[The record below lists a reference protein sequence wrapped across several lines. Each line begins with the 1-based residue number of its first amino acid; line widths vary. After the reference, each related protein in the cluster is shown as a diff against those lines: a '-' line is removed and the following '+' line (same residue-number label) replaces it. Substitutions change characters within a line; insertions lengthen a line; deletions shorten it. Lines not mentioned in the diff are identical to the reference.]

1 MKRTYYD
8 VSRNG
13 FYGAYWPCRENT
25 DSGLILM
32 LGDDIDDLLAK
43 AGVKWLHDQKCNVL
57 TMAPA
62 KHDYGHHE
70 YPLERIE
77 EGIRLLK
84 AKGNVRIGIAGAS
97 TTGML
102 AMTAASLIPEI
113 TLTIA
118 ISPSD
123 FVMEGFYRD
132 GLDGCDER
140 PSGSSSLS
148 FRGKPLPYLP
158 YAYRHPEYWQKL
170 KEEAAE
176 GKDMA
181 ASRKMFDLSEQLH
194 PLQEEEKIRVENIRG
209 IVCPI
214 GCEDDVLWD
223 TCRYI
228 RRMEDRLRE
237 HSHTCIFE
245 PMIYEHG
252 THFAFPEGMIRKILP
267 FGDSLLVSAAFKAG
281 REYPKECRR
290 TRDDIEERLVK
301 VLENW
306 KTQ

>member
-8 VSRNG
+8 VSQNG
-13 FYGAYWPCRENT
+13 FYGAYWPCKENT

-84 AKGNVRIGIAGAS
+84 SKGNARIGIAGAS

-148 FRGKPLPYLP
+148 YRGKPLPYLP

-170 KEEAAE
+170 KEEASE

-181 ASRKMFDLSEQLH
+181 ASG
-194 PLQEEEKIRVENIRG
+194 N
-209 IVCPI
+209 
-214 GCEDDVLWD
+214 
-223 TCRYI
+223 
-228 RRMEDRLRE
+228 
-237 HSHTCIFE
+237 
-245 PMIYEHG
+245 
-252 THFAFPEGMIRKILP
+252 A
-267 FGDSLLVSAAFKAG
+267 
-281 REYPKECRR
+281 
-290 TRDDIEERLVK
+290 
-301 VLENW
+301 
-306 KTQ
+306 